1 MSIIEAVRTYLC
13 TCPLLKDGKMNV
25 DYLGAE
31 PTEYTVDSVP
41 VGEVVT
47 SYVDGSSERQFEFI
61 FASREA
67 YGPQVLL
74 QLENA
79 GFYERFAAWI
89 QEQNRQKNFPLLD
102 GGKEAQS
109 IEVVTGGYLFAGT
122 TDTARYQVQCR
133 LMYFQPA

>member
-13 TCPLLKDGKMNV
+13 ACPLLKDGKMNV

-79 GFYERFAAWI
+79 GFYEQFSAWI
-89 QEQNRQKNFPLLD
+89 EEQNRMKNFPLLD
-102 GGKEAQS
+102 GGKEARR
-109 IEVVTGGYLFAGT
+109 IEAVTGGYFFSGAAN
-122 TDTARYQVQCR
+122 TARYQIQCR
-133 LMYFQPA
+133 LTYFQPA